1 MRRNGSHVRWRIE
14 PWAALRLCSS
24 HPCYGVRGSQLLNG
38 SRRCLKTPR
47 SNFCR
52 GGLNIARVFS
62 AVRGSRQLLVIALR
76 CVGRGRLVLRLVACF
91 LGSRHLLVIALHC
104 VERGRLVLRLVA
116 CFLGSRQLLVIALH
130 CVGSGSWFSGWL
142 RVFLVVDSF

>member
-1 MRRNGSHVRWRIE
+1 M
-14 PWAALRLCSS
+14 
-24 HPCYGVRGSQLLNG
+24 
-38 SRRCLKTPR
+38 
-47 SNFCR
+47 
-52 GGLNIARVFS
+52 FS

-91 LGSRHLLVIALHC
+91 LGSRQLLVIALHC
-104 VERGRLVLRLVA
+104 VGRGRLVLRLVA

-130 CVGSGSWFSGWL
+130 CVESGSWFSGWL